1 MRYLN
6 MPRGSAA
13 SAPDRISNISGHAHA
28 LSAASEPRG
37 GLRFC
42 AFGLVWPADE

>member
-28 LSAASEPRG
+28 LSAASDSARRIALLHIRASLAG
-37 GLRFC
+37 R
-42 AFGLVWPADE
+42 